1 MMIVS
6 NYQETRRM
14 ADFYAPRGR
23 SCCPVGWE
31 VVSSIIIEIVWVW
44 GRKRPILREK
54 LPYCETNCSV
64 PSRLKPEKLL
74 PVIIFFIWNVR
85 HQWSSICI
93 FSWKFQIH
101 FTFYSSPCF
110 HTEVMGLLSEC
121 LKTKELHQLQQKISC
136 FYSNDFVPYFTR
148 GCKDLQAK
156 VEFYNSISVN
166 AWTIL

>member
-31 VVSSIIIEIVWVW
+31 VVSSIVIEIVWVW
-44 GRKRPILREK
+44 GSKRPILREK

-74 PVIIFFIWNVR
+74 PVIIWFIWNVR
-85 HQWSSICI
+85 HQWSNICI
-93 FSWKFQIH
+93 FFLEIPDSFYFLFFTLFPHWSNGTAVRMSKNKRITSFATKNLLLLFQWLCPVFHARLQRFTGESW
-101 FTFYSSPCF
+101 
-110 HTEVMGLLSEC
+110 VL
-121 LKTKELHQLQQKISC
+121 
-136 FYSNDFVPYFTR
+136 
-148 GCKDLQAK
+148 
-156 VEFYNSISVN
+156 
-166 AWTIL
+166 